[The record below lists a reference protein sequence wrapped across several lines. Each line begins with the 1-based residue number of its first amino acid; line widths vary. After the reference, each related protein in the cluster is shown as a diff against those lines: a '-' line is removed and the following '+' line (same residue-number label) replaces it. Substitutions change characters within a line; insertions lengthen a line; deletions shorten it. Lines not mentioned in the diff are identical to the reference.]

1 MKTQDVR
8 TQTLTPED
16 VAKIILKHLGLSPEV
31 ARVNFQCGDVY
42 KHNDPEPFNDLKCV
56 EVRTVLNETESPL

>member
-16 VAKIILKHLGLSPEV
+16 VAKIILKHLGLSPDV
-31 ARVNFQCGDVY
+31 ARVNFHCGDVY
-42 KHNDPEPFNDLKCV
+42 KHGDPEPFNDLKFV
-56 EVRTVLNETESPL
+56 EVRTVLKETEAPL